1 MEWLEDFEEAE
12 PNHRHTSHLV
22 ALCPGSQITPRGTP
36 GLARAARVT
45 LERRLGQKNWEDVE
59 WSRGNAINFFA
70 RLGDGENARAQLLGL
85 LRDDTDTDL
94 LTFSRGGIAG
104 AEQNIFAIDGNFS
117 AAAGVAEMLLQSH
130 AGELE
135 LLPALPKAWR
145 DGRVKG
151 LRARGGFE
159 VAMVWRDGKLERATI
174 KSPIGSPLRL
184 RLKDKLV
191 ELKTSPSQT
200 WEFDANLRAR

>member
-1 MEWLEDFEEAE
+1 
-12 PNHRHTSHLV
+12 
-22 ALCPGSQITPRGTP
+22 
-36 GLARAARVT
+36 
-45 LERRLGQKNWEDVE
+45 VE

-70 RLGDGENARAQLLGL
+70 RLGDGENAHAQLLGL

-117 AAAGVAEMLLQSH
+117 ATAGIAEMLLQSH
-130 AGELE
+130 AGEIE
-135 LLPALPKAWR
+135 LLPALPKAWTS
-145 DGRVKG
+145 GTVKG

-159 VAMVWRDGKLERATI
+159 VGVTWRDGALERATV
-174 KSPIGSPLRL
+174 KSLLGAPLRL

-191 ELKTSPSQT
+191 EQRTERGQT
-200 WEFDANLRAR
+200 LEFDRNSLKP